1 MKVGALR
8 DPPARLGQV
17 HRPILRCMK
26 GAQRYPCPLMGLTP
40 GALSAAIAWSKVD
53 MLTPSQR
60 ITAEI
65 QIRGRLR
72 DTINDPEPVFH
83 LRNVSAEPLIPGAVA
98 LNGVPEGL
106 FSKAL
111 VGGIRTIEPEPPP
124 PDQIMEMIRRYVMF
138 QADTFLVTG
147 AVEFPKA
154 SEPAMHN
161 EILMKSRFFPVVDA
175 TVTIFGM
182 NTKSWTQPQIMVN
195 RDLMLAL
202 YLG

>member
-1 MKVGALR
+1 MQSTGALN
-8 DPPARLGQV
+8 V
-17 HRPILRCMK
+17 
-26 GAQRYPCPLMGLTP
+26 
-40 GALSAAIAWSKVD
+40 AIAWSKVD
-53 MLTPSQR
+53 LLTPSQR
-60 ITAEI
+60 ITAEL

-83 LRNVSAEPLIPGAVA
+83 LRNVSAEPLVPGAVP

-106 FSKAL
+106 FSKTL

-124 PDQIMEMIRRYVMF
+124 PDQIMEQIRRYIMF
-138 QADTFLVTG
+138 QANTFLVTG

-154 SEPAMHN
+154 TEAAMHN
-161 EILMKSRFFPVVDA
+161 ELLMKSRFFPVVDA
-175 TVTIFGM
+175 TVTILGM
-182 NTKSWTQPQIMVN
+182 SSKSWTQPLIMVN

>member
-1 MKVGALR
+1 MSPTTGAL
-8 DPPARLGQV
+8 
-17 HRPILRCMK
+17 
-26 GAQRYPCPLMGLTP
+26 GAT
-40 GALSAAIAWSKVD
+40 IAWSKVD
-53 MLTPSQR
+53 VLTPSQR

-83 LRNVSAEPLIPGAVA
+83 LRNVSAEPLVPGAVA

-124 PDQIMEMIRRYVMF
+124 PDQIMEMIRRYIMF
-138 QADTFLVTG
+138 QADTFMVTG

-154 SEPAMHN
+154 TAAARHN
-161 EILMKSRFFPVVDA
+161 EPLLQAHFFPVVDA
-175 TVTIFGM
+175 TVTIFGASS
-182 NTKSWTQPQIMVN
+182 KSWTQPLIMVN

>member
-1 MKVGALR
+1 MPTTGA
-8 DPPARLGQV
+8 
-17 HRPILRCMK
+17 IN
-26 GAQRYPCPLMGLTP
+26 
-40 GALSAAIAWSKVD
+40 AAIAWSKVD
-53 MLTPSQR
+53 VLTTSQR
-60 ITAEI
+60 LTAEI

-106 FSKAL
+106 FSKAF

-124 PDQIMEMIRRYVMF
+124 PDQIIENIRRYIMF
-138 QADTFLVTG
+138 QANTFLVTG

-154 SEPAMHN
+154 TEPAMHN
-161 EILMKSRFFPVVDA
+161 EILMKSRFFAVLDA
-175 TVTIFGM
+175 TVTIFGVSA
-182 NTKSWTQPQIMVN
+182 KSWTQPLIMVN
-195 RDLMLAL
+195 RDLMVGL

>member
-1 MKVGALR
+1 MQTAGA
-8 DPPARLGQV
+8 
-17 HRPILRCMK
+17 I
-26 GAQRYPCPLMGLTP
+26 GAVV
-40 GALSAAIAWSKVD
+40 AWSKVD
-53 MLTPSQR
+53 VLTPSQR

-106 FSKAL
+106 FSKTL

-124 PDQIMEMIRRYVMF
+124 PDQIMEMIRRYIMF

-154 SEPAMHN
+154 TEPGMHT
-161 EILMKSRFFPVVDA
+161 EMLMKSRFFPVVDA
-175 TVTIFGM
+175 TITIFGAGS
-182 NTKSWTQPQIMVN
+182 KSWTQPVIMVN
-195 RDLMLAL
+195 RDLMLAM

>member
-1 MKVGALR
+1 MQSAGAIN
-8 DPPARLGQV
+8 V
-17 HRPILRCMK
+17 
-26 GAQRYPCPLMGLTP
+26 
-40 GALSAAIAWSKVD
+40 AIAWSKVD
-53 MLTPSQR
+53 VLTPSQR
-60 ITAEI
+60 ITAEL

-83 LRNVSAEPLIPGAVA
+83 LRNVSAEPLIPGAVQ

-106 FSKAL
+106 FSKAF
-111 VGGIRTIEPEPPP
+111 VGGIRTIDPEPPP

-138 QADTFLVTG
+138 QAGTFMVTG

-154 SEPAMHN
+154 TEPAMHN
-161 EILMKSRFFPVVDA
+161 EILMKSHFFPVVDA
-175 TVTIFGM
+175 TVTIFGVSSR
-182 NTKSWTQPQIMVN
+182 SWTQPVIMVN

>member
-1 MKVGALR
+1 MLPTTGAL
-8 DPPARLGQV
+8 GV
-17 HRPILRCMK
+17 
-26 GAQRYPCPLMGLTP
+26 
-40 GALSAAIAWSKVD
+40 AIAWSKVD
-53 MLTPSQR
+53 VLTPSQR

-72 DTINDPEPVFH
+72 DTINDAEPVFH

-111 VGGIRTIEPEPPP
+111 IGGIRTIEPEPPP

-154 SEPAMHN
+154 TEPGMHT
-161 EILMKSRFFPVVDA
+161 EMLMKSRFFPVVDA
-175 TVTIFGM
+175 TITIFGV
-182 NTKSWTQPQIMVN
+182 NAKSWTQPQIMVN

>member
-1 MKVGALR
+1 MQTPG
-8 DPPARLGQV
+8 
-17 HRPILRCMK
+17 
-26 GAQRYPCPLMGLTP
+26 GLTP
-40 GALSAAIAWSKVD
+40 AIAWSKVD
-53 MLTPSQR
+53 VLTPSQR
-60 ITAEI
+60 ITAEF

-83 LRNVSAEPLIPGAVA
+83 LRNVSAEPLVPGAVA

-111 VGGIRTIEPEPPP
+111 VGGIRTIEAEPPP
-124 PDQIMEMIRRYVMF
+124 PDQVMEMIRRYVMF
-138 QADTFLVTG
+138 QADTFMVTG

-154 SEPAMHN
+154 TEVSMHN

-175 TVTIFGM
+175 TVTIIGASS
-182 NTKSWTQPQIMVN
+182 KSWTQPTIMVN